1 MDHTDKSGMRV
12 KGNLAVLGE
21 NKVFYAGAHVGRK
34 RSTCLTRGTALRW
47 LMWWQDGHLYEEFL
61 EAETGWKVCAH
72 CPWLHTPIQHG
83 HKLTA
88 LWTYYD

>member
-34 RSTCLTRGTALRW
+34 RSTCLNRGIALRW

-61 EAETGWKVCAH
+61 EAETGWKVCTHSSLATEAH
-72 CPWLHTPIQHG
+72 
-83 HKLTA
+83 TA
-88 LWTYYD
+88 RAQANTTVDLL